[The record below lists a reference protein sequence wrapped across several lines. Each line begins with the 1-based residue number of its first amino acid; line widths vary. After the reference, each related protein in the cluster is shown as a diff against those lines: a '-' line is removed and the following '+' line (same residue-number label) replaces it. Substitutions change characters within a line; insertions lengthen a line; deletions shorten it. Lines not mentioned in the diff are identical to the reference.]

1 MTRRL
6 LAPILLVSLN
16 VPAAAMVGGAAPV
29 NGAHAAVTIVGSRGN
44 FCTGAYIAR
53 DLVLTAAHCVL
64 PGADYKLVAYDA
76 QRQPSLR
83 DTARIER
90 HPQFN
95 LDNYNKARVTADVA
109 LIKLPAPAN
118 VTPVPLSGARL
129 NVQPGDRFIVS
140 GLGVAIRGDGK
151 SGGTLRQATLAA
163 TGKPG
168 NLQIRLMDPATRNER
183 SGLGACTGDS
193 GAPVFQENGGR
204 YVVIGVVSWS
214 TGPRN
219 TDGCGGL
226 TGVTPLQLYYPW
238 IAETA
243 KKLGSPL
250 P

>member
-1 MTRRL
+1 MIRCALALSVL
-6 LAPILLVSLN
+6 LSLFS
-16 VPAAAMVGGAAPV
+16 PATAMVGGAAPV

-44 FCTGAYIAR
+44 FCTGSYIAR
-53 DLVLTAAHCVL
+53 DLVLTAAHCVV

-76 QRQPSLR
+76 QRQPALR
-83 DTARIER
+83 DVARIER

-95 LDNYNKARVTADVA
+95 LDNYNRARVTADVA

-118 VTPVPLSGARL
+118 VTPVPLSGEKL

-140 GLGVAIRGDGK
+140 GLGVASQGDGK

-168 NLQIRLMDPATRNER
+168 NLQIRLTDPATQNARA
-183 SGLGACTGDS
+183 GLGACTGDS
-193 GAPVFQENGGR
+193 GAPVFQERGGR
-204 YVVIGVVSWS
+204 HVVIGVVSWS
-214 TGPRN
+214 TGPN
-219 TDGCGGL
+219 GSEGCGGL

-243 KKLGSPL
+243 RKLGAPL